1 MRVVLA
7 IVLLLVVA
15 AGLYGCGKEEGHG
28 LPAGNMENTT
38 SQSGNIEDAQADH
51 PESVTHA
58 RALDAVNDMEN
69 WLLHGRTYNEQ
80 RFSPLEQI
88 NRDNVNRLG
97 VAWALDIPSANGLV
111 ATPIIVDGTL
121 YLSAPFSVIHAVDAA
136 SGELLWS
143 YDPQIKLNLSVT
155 GSWVSRW
162 NRGVA
167 VWDGKVIVGTGDCR
181 LVAVDAEMGTPVWD
195 VETCDSS
202 AGYGIT
208 GAPRVGEGK
217 VFIGNAAADFGLR
230 GYVTA
235 YDADS
240 GEQLWRF
247 YTVPRD
253 PALGQETE
261 VLAMAAE
268 TWSGDVWHQFGGG
281 GSAWDSMTFDSE
293 LNRLYI
299 GTDSALPW
307 DTDYRNPDHLDNLF
321 TNSIIALDAT
331 TGEYLWHYQTVP
343 ADEWDY
349 NAAAHMILADMEIDG
364 EVRKI
369 LMQAPKNGF
378 FYVID
383 RTTGELLSAENFT
396 TVTWA
401 SHIDLETGRP
411 VVNPDARYT
420 DTEAGE
426 TVIYPYIWGGHNWHP
441 MSYNPDLGLVY
452 IPAMDIAGKYRKLP
466 GLDKGFS
473 LQTNPYG
480 TGEGKVN
487 KDKLLGKLV
496 AWDPVTQSERW
507 SQEQLL
513 PWNGGVLSTAGGI
526 VFQGNAEG
534 RFNAYAADSGEL
546 LWTMK
551 TGSAIQAPPVTVRI
565 NGEQLVIIPVG
576 WGGPQRLW
584 IPQHNATDEARGK
597 SRLVAFKLD
606 GEQTLPVQ
614 ALDQAPFPEPP
625 AQNLD
630 ENLISRGEFLYL
642 DIGCAWCHGID
653 VAGGGGS
660 VPDLRYLT
668 KDKHAA
674 WEAIVLGGAYQHKGM
689 LSYKNVL
696 SAEDSEAIQAYVID
710 RAWEAYRAAP
720 TK

>member
-1 MRVVLA
+1 MKAFIATVLF
-7 IVLLLVVA
+7 LVVA
-15 AGLYGCGKEEGHG
+15 AGLNGCGKEEGHSP
-28 LPAGNMENTT
+28 PAGNMENST
-38 SQSGNIEDAQADH
+38 SQTGDIEDTQADYRN
-51 PESVTHA
+51 SVTHA
-58 RALDAVNDMEN
+58 RALDATNDVEN
-69 WLLHGRTYNEQ
+69 WLLHGRTYDEQ

-97 VAWALDIPSANGLV
+97 VAWALDIPSTNGLV
-111 ATPIIVDGTL
+111 ATPIIVDGTI
-121 YLSAPFSVIHAVDAA
+121 YLSAPFSVIHAIDAA

-143 YDPQIKLNLSVT
+143 YDPQVRLNLSVT

-167 VWDGKVIVGTGDCR
+167 VWNGKVIVGTGDCR
-181 LVAVDAEMGTPVWD
+181 LVAVDAEKGTPVWD

-240 GEQLWRF
+240 GEFMWRF
-247 YTVPRD
+247 YTVPRE
-253 PALGQETE
+253 PALGQETG
-261 VLAMAAE
+261 VLEMAAE

-307 DTDYRNPDHLDNLF
+307 DTDYRNPEELDNLF

-349 NAAAHMILADMEIDG
+349 NAASHMILADMEIKG
-364 EVRKI
+364 ENRKI

-383 RTTGELLSAENFT
+383 RTTGELLSADNYT

-411 VVNPDARYT
+411 VVNAAARYT
-420 DTEAGE
+420 DTENGE

-452 IPAMDIAGKYRKLP
+452 IPAIDVAGMFRKLP

-480 TGEGKVN
+480 TGEGGLN
-487 KDKLLGKLV
+487 KDKVLGKLV

-513 PWNGGVLSTAGGI
+513 PWNGGVLSTAGGV

-534 RFNAYAADSGEL
+534 RFNAYAAESGEL

-584 IPQHNATDEARGK
+584 IPQHNATDEAKGK

-606 GEQTLPVQ
+606 GEQALPEQ
-614 ALDQAPFPEPP
+614 APEQAPFPEPP
-625 AQNLD
+625 AQNVD
-630 ENLISRGEFLYL
+630 ENMISKGEFLFL
-642 DIGCAWCHGID
+642 DVGCAWCHGID
-653 VAGGGGS
+653 AAGGGGS

-689 LSYKNVL
+689 LSYKDAL

-710 RAWEAYRAAP
+710 RAWEAYGAAS